1 MNSLFGLAS
10 TIPPIPAKIVQK
22 IQSNQFVDMKDLLPD
37 NVALLDKLDGL
48 GQALL
53 HHQALVRA
61 CGKSLASCLGQAAI
75 AIQSAANPD
84 LACLWSAN
92 LKRGVKTW

>member
-1 MNSLFGLAS
+1 MCFYCKLNSLFVLAS

-61 CGKSLASCLGQAAI
+61 CGKSLASCLGQAA
-75 AIQSAANPD
+75 
-84 LACLWSAN
+84 C
-92 LKRGVKTW
+92 LKRLLVISRQPTQI